1 MERMRILHYTCFAHP
16 PQEGDIGDG
25 GHIGGKASRLQG
37 RAAGAFSLLVC
48 RSLWYNKNKCYKEEP
63 NMPVSRENVLY
74 FDPNSGEQAA
84 VLKSILVRMGVRIR
98 NVAPEAA
105 GQTIGCLL
113 GRKGFDARYL
123 FHLQLL

>member
-1 MERMRILHYTCFAHP
+1 MPKTVKANVCRLNMERMRILHYTCFAHP

-48 RSLWYNKNKCYKEEP
+48 RSLCYNKNKCYKEEP

-74 FDPNSGEQAA
+74 FDPNSEGN
-84 VLKSILVRMGVRIR
+84 R
-98 NVAPEAA
+98 P
-105 GQTIGCLL
+105 
-113 GRKGFDARYL
+113 L
-123 FHLQLL
+123 F